1 MNPNAEEPKSAK
13 FFLCE
18 SCTFKCC
25 KNSDYERHISTRKH
39 TILTNPNALLMA
51 KTPQNEFKCKCGKLY
66 KHMSSL
72 CFHKKKCT
80 FEEKSLITQTAEKT
94 LSEPITTECVLEL
107 IKQNKELQN
116 TIVEQS
122 KTIAELA
129 NKPTNVTNNNCNN
142 NRFNINLFLNEQ
154 CKNAMNISDFVSSLK
169 LTLQDLEKTAELGY
183 VKGLTNI
190 IVNGLNELDVYTRPI
205 HCSDLK
211 RETLYV
217 KDNDAWEKDNS
228 EKAKITRMIKH
239 ISYRN
244 AKQVGAWTRENK
256 GYNDPES
263 KKNDK
268 YMKIV
273 SEANSGEPHEV
284 EKIISNITPK
294 ITIDKE
300 SLVKGK

>member
-1 MNPNAEEPKSAK
+1 MATAATEIKPKLAPK
-13 FFLCE
+13 FYCSFCNY
-18 SCTFKCC
+18 TTC
-25 KNSDYERHISTRKH
+25 KKGNYNSH
-39 TILTNPNALLMA
+39 ILTA
-51 KTPQNEFKCKCGKLY
+51 K
-66 KHMSSL
+66 
-72 CFHKKKCT
+72 HKKHANGNILATAATENKPESSFTCEKCNKNYKDRT
-80 FEEKSLITQTAEKT
+80 GLWKHKKTCLEKT

-116 TIVEQS
+116 TIVEQC

-129 NKPTNVTNNNCNN
+129 NKPTSVTNN

-217 KDNDAWEKDNS
+217 KDNDSWEKDNS